1 MYCRLYSVQEDTEA
15 DNGLFPIIKKQTANH
30 RIRRTNVA
38 GYVSL
43 CTCTQ
48 QCHAWQKGTVKQK
61 IQKRMATVAALNEHR
76 VNIQRTLALPAHAP
90 LDFQQHFHRTVIFQQ
105 LPKHKRA
112 YVNLACNCVRFGAI
126 QSMMVISYVKYLP
139 RLAYHSY

>member
-1 MYCRLYSVQEDTEA
+1 
-15 DNGLFPIIKKQTANH
+15 
-30 RIRRTNVA
+30 
-38 GYVSL
+38 
-43 CTCTQ
+43 
-48 QCHAWQKGTVKQK
+48 
-61 IQKRMATVAALNEHR
+61 MATVAALNEHR

-90 LDFQQHFHRTVIFQQ
+90 LDFQQHFHRTVIFQE

-139 RLAYHSY
+139 RLAYQLLNNPFFILLTMKSVYRIFLYHAVYLSPILCYYVCVT